1 MNKVLELLEP
11 AAVVLNYEAR
21 DAADVISIL
30 GEKLCQAGYVL
41 DTFVA
46 GVLERECSMPT
57 GLLLG
62 GEINAAIPHTEIQHV
77 KRAALSL
84 ATLAKEVTFHN
95 MVSPEEEVPVRLV
108 VLMALDQPK
117 AQVEM
122 LMKVSELLQNENL
135 IQKMMRAR
143 TFEDIRDTLAE
154 L

>member
-11 AAVVLNYEAR
+11 SAVVLNYEAR
-21 DAADVISIL
+21 DAEEIISVL
-30 GEKLCQAGYVL
+30 GEKLREAGYVQ

-46 GVLERECSMPT
+46 GALERERSMPT
-57 GLLLG
+57 GLPLG

-77 KRAALSL
+77 KRAGLSL
-84 ATLAKEVTFHN
+84 ATLAREISFHN

-122 LMKVSELLQNENL
+122 LMKVSELLQNECL
-135 IQKMMRAR
+135 IQKIMQAH
-143 TFEDIRDTLAE
+143 TYEDVRDALSD

>member
-11 AAVVLNYEAR
+11 SAVVLNYEAR
-21 DAADVISIL
+21 DAEEIISVL
-30 GEKLCQAGYVL
+30 GEKLRQAGYVQ

-46 GVLERECSMPT
+46 GALERERSMPT
-57 GLLLG
+57 GLPLG

-77 KRAALSL
+77 KRAGLSL
-84 ATLAKEVTFHN
+84 ATLAREIPFHN

-122 LMKVSELLQNENL
+122 LMKVSELLQNECL
-135 IQKMMRAR
+135 IQKIMQAH
-143 TFEDIRDTLAE
+143 TYEDIRDALSE